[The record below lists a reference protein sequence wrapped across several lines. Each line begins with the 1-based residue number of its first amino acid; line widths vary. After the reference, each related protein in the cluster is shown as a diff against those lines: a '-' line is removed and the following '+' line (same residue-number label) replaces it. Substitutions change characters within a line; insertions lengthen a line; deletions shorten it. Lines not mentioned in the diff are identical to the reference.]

1 MGSKPYVRGN
11 GEKKMIIAV
20 DFDGVIVE
28 DKFPDIGEPNRFII
42 ERLKELRAHG
52 DQLILWTCR
61 DGERLKAAVEFCVN
75 SLDLHFD
82 AINENL
88 DEIKIIWG
96 NDTRKVYAD
105 AYWDDKAVKVYNA
118 F

>member
-1 MGSKPYVRGN
+1 
-11 GEKKMIIAV
+11 MIIAV

-28 DKFPDIGEPNRFII
+28 NKFPEIGEPDYKII
-42 ERLKELRAHG
+42 TELMAHKLAG
-52 DQLILWTCR
+52 DKIILWTCR
-61 DGERLKAAVEFCVN
+61 NGDKLRKAVEFCTD
-75 SLDLHFD
+75 LGLHFD

-88 DEIKIIWG
+88 DEIKVVWK

-105 AYWDDKAVKVYNA
+105 EYWDDRAKCVQAKTGIW